1 MTRSTSWRC
10 KRVGAGLALVLLTA
24 STGASA
30 DPMLADVAYAW
41 PVSRASVR
49 SQEQAV
55 QMAYLDVPAPQ
66 PNGRTVVLL
75 HGKNF
80 CAGSWEAAI
89 RALVGEGYR
98 VVAPDQVGFC
108 KSTKPERYQYG
119 LHTLAANTRALLD
132 QLGVQRPIVLGHS
145 MGGMLAMRYSLQYPQ
160 GLSQLVLLNPL
171 GLEDW
176 RAKGVPNT
184 TIDELFAGE
193 LKTTAQSIRAYQL
206 ATYYAGV
213 RRPEYDRWVEMAAS
227 MYGGPGGRITAWHQ
241 ALTSL
246 QPAGGPRT
254 VPDLRAYGAVPRR
267 AGQHR
272 RRQEPR
278 PGHAGGD
285 AGGLQA
291 AGTRDR
297 VAHSRRDLGDLPGPG
312 PFAPHPGAGPL
323 PCRPAEGAQDALIR
337 AEPAPV

>member
-30 DPMLADVAYAW
+30 DPMLADVDYAW

-55 QMAYLDVPAPQ
+55 QMAYLDVPAPR

-80 CAGSWEAAI
+80 CAGSWEATI

-132 QLGVQRPIVLGHS
+132 QLGIERPIVLGHS
-145 MGGMLAMRYSLQYPQ
+145 MGGMLAMRYALQYPH

-213 RRPEYDRWVEMAAS
+213 WRPEYDRWVEMAAS

-241 ALTSL
+241 ALTSDMIFN
-246 QPAGGPRT
+246 QPVVHELSRISVPTVLFLGERDNTAVGKNRAPATLAATLGDYKRLGPET
-254 VPDLRAYGAVPRR
+254 VSRIPGATLVTYPDLGHSPHIQAPDRFHADLLRALRTP
-267 AGQHR
+267 
-272 RRQEPR
+272 
-278 PGHAGGD
+278 
-285 AGGLQA
+285 
-291 AGTRDR
+291 
-297 VAHSRRDLGDLPGPG
+297 
-312 PFAPHPGAGPL
+312 
-323 PCRPAEGAQDALIR
+323 
-337 AEPAPV
+337 